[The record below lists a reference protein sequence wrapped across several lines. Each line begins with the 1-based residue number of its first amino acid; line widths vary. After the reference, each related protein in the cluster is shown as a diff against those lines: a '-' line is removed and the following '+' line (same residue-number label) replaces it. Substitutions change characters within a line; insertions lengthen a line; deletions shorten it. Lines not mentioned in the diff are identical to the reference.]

1 MVKLKRSD
9 RFDKKMSA
17 YSLKLG
23 LPLIPHLL
31 AQVINAQ
38 FDRIMI
44 SKLIGYEQ
52 SGIYSFTYN
61 IAVILQ
67 IVYQSLDN
75 VWSPWFFQ
83 RMAKCEYEKIKS
95 SSKKYTVLVAFF
107 AVSLMT
113 ISNEFI
119 MLFSTQAYWVGRTI
133 ALTLIEGIF
142 FLFLYTLP
150 VGVEYY
156 TKNTK
161 YIAVGSVLTAVLN
174 VVLNYFGIKYFG
186 YEAAAYTTLISYV
199 VLFVLHWIIADRI
212 FKLNKI
218 FDLKWM
224 MGLAFAVMAW
234 GAFCKGMQGAWFVRY
249 SVYVVLVVVAGSYFK
264 ADILAYIENI
274 KR

>member
-1 MVKLKRSD
+1 
-9 RFDKKMSA
+9 
-17 YSLKLG
+17 
-23 LPLIPHLL
+23 
-31 AQVINAQ
+31 
-38 FDRIMI
+38 
-44 SKLIGYEQ
+44 
-52 SGIYSFTYN
+52 
-61 IAVILQ
+61 
-67 IVYQSLDN
+67 
-75 VWSPWFFQ
+75 
-83 RMAKCEYEKIKS
+83 
-95 SSKKYTVLVAFF
+95 
-107 AVSLMT
+107 
-113 ISNEFI
+113 

-199 VLFVLHWIIADRI
+199 VLFVLHWVIADRI
-212 FKLNKI
+212 FRLNKI

-224 MGLAFAVMAW
+224 MGLAIAVMAW
-234 GAFCKGMQGAWFVRY
+234 GAFCRGMQGAWFVRY
-249 SVYVVLVVVAGSYFK
+249 SVYVVLVVAAGSYFK
-264 ADILAYIENI
+264 ADILAYVENI